1 MTNSKK
7 DIVKILSIDGG
18 GVRGLI
24 PCIFLDHL
32 RKELDDFGNKT
43 SYYDLFDVISGTSTG
58 SLISLTLIRP
68 PEDYNDH
75 ERLNL
80 LLDLY
85 ENKTKEIFP
94 EAKCEICRT
103 IKHFLRPK
111 YNGKALRKL
120 LRQNFGDFTLEDSLS
135 NLIIPTYDM
144 ISMRPYLFK
153 HRTDIKDYYHNFLL
167 RDVGL
172 SSSAAPTYLP
182 AANVKSITS
191 DRSFCFVDGGLFCN
205 NPSLCAYTYA
215 KKLYPQ
221 AKKFIIVS
229 LGTGE
234 YERTYQCEKVKKWGI
249 LGWMN
254 PVNGVPLLTAYM
266 DSQMES
272 DNYII
277 DSLDDVTEYRFEIS
291 LNGTSSE
298 LDNSSE
304 TNIAFLK
311 EKATELILLNK
322 QQINQLVKLLS
333 I

>member
-1 MTNSKK
+1 MANNKK

-24 PCIFLDHL
+24 PCIFLNHL
-32 RKELDDFGNKT
+32 RNELDSFGNKT
-43 SYYDLFDVISGTSTG
+43 PFYDLFDVISGTSTG
-58 SLISLTLIRP
+58 SLISLMLIKP
-68 PEDYNDH
+68 PEDYTDR
-75 ERLNL
+75 ERLDL

-85 ENKTKEIFP
+85 ENKTKKIFP
-94 EAKCEICRT
+94 EAKCEICQT
-103 IKHFLRPK
+103 IKHFFRPK
-111 YNGKALRKL
+111 YNGKTLRRL
-120 LRQNFGDFTLEDSLS
+120 LRQNFKNLTLEDSLS

-153 HRTDIKDYYHNFLL
+153 YRTDVRDYYHNFFLK
-167 RDVGL
+167 DVGL

-182 AANVKSITS
+182 PANVKTITTGES
-191 DRSFCFVDGGLFCN
+191 YCFVDGGIFCN

-215 KKLYPQ
+215 KKLYPH
-221 AKKFIIVS
+221 AKQYIIVS

-234 YERTYQCEKVKKWGI
+234 YVRTYECKKVKKWGV

-254 PVNGVPLLTAYM
+254 PISGIPLLTAYM

-277 DSLDDVTEYRFEIS
+277 NSMDDVKEYRFEIS
-291 LNGTSSE
+291 LNGISSE
-298 LDNSSE
+298 LDDSSE
-304 TNIAFLK
+304 RNIDFLK
-311 EKATELILLNK
+311 GKAAELILLNRHK
-322 QQINQLVKLLS
+322 INQLVKLLN